1 MEIEI
6 LKKEI
11 NEYRQEW
18 EKISANREKLLQM
31 LNQQERKMEQ
41 LSGAI
46 LALERIV
53 MENEKEAKEEVTDE
67 QLKNNTDPAEG

>member
-18 EKISANREKLLQM
+18 EKIGANREKLLQM

-41 LSGAI
+41 LAGAI
-46 LALERIV
+46 SALQKIV

-67 QLKNNTDPAEG
+67 QLKNNTKPTQG